1 MAGIELYAPRRPR
14 HRRTWTAA
22 ALVLAIV
29 FIALGQTL
37 AFVPGMLLGLMTPD
51 GADVGWLGTAWTL
64 AGFAFIRREK
74 IVLGAVSLDLF
85 NPDRMAPVARYRL
98 PSDPAA
104 VASDTPPPARPVVLG
119 TAIASDGSS
128 FATCQLESS
137 RLLMVRVGDKVGV
150 YLVKAIER
158 GRVVFQT
165 PAGERLEIQALR
177 PGS

>member
-1 MAGIELYAPRRPR
+1 MSGLTEVRSAPVVRWAALGVLVALVVMA
-14 HRRTWTAA
+14 WTARRLWQVTEVPA
-22 ALVLAIV
+22 APPGAMLSTDALAAPARPESV
-29 FIALGQTL
+29 
-37 AFVPGMLLGLMTPD
+37 
-51 GADVGWLGTAWTL
+51 DVDA
-64 AGFAFIRREK
+64 
-74 IVLGAVSLDLF
+74 AVSLDLF

-104 VASDTPPPARPVVLG
+104 VASDAPPPARPIVLG

-150 YLVKAIER
+150 YLVKSIER
-158 GRVVFQT
+158 GRVVFQAPT
-165 PAGERLEIQALR
+165 GERLEIQALR

>member
-1 MAGIELYAPRRPR
+1 MEVRSAPAVRWAALGVVAALLVMA
-14 HRRTWTAA
+14 WTARRMWQVTDVPA
-22 ALVLAIV
+22 APPGAMLSTE
-29 FIALGQTL
+29 ALN
-37 AFVPGMLLGLMTPD
+37 APARPESV
-51 GADVGWLGTAWTL
+51 DVDA
-64 AGFAFIRREK
+64 
-74 IVLGAVSLDLF
+74 AVSLALF